1 MSFVSGFCTLV
12 MICGFTYISLLTLFS
27 LVVVRVTKNK
37 KVQFVYACIHKY
49 YTTTIFNA
57 HAVAW
62 LIPASMISVIN
73 YVIVYYSGHSMNWF
87 WLGLVLDLLSMTV
100 IYFTRPRASTDLP
113 VG

>member
-37 KVQFVYACIHKY
+37 KVQFVYAYIHMY

-57 HAVAW
+57 HPVAW
-62 LIPASMISVIN
+62 LIPASIISVVN
-73 YVIVYYSGHSMNWF
+73 YAVVYYSGHSMNWF
-87 WLGLVLDLLSMTV
+87 WVGLAMDLISMTV
-100 IYFTRPRASTDLP
+100 IYFTRPRVSTDLP
-113 VG
+113 A